1 MNHPFYSKTKKEQNR
16 IQLVI
21 ALCSITIILVSGAI
35 SILIGIYP
43 IGIITFIVVLSI
55 IAPFFDV
62 PSLVKSGKMM
72 YFSPLFLTEKPK
84 NGVINIHGGTL
95 FDYYF
100 VIDTHMNGAQRTTF
114 IIQQYLQGL
123 LSLIEKHQDDK
134 QMKIRGTSYIIN
146 ERTAKKIGL
155 TITKT
160 DFLQKVVLTYNYA
173 NILISNSIAKNKLS
187 FPQVS
192 NTKTFE
198 ATISDL
204 LEHKDYIE
212 KLNTSLKST
221 LANKA

>member
-35 SILIGIYP
+35 SILTGIYP
-43 IGIITFIVVLSI
+43 IGIIAFIVVLSI

-84 NGVINIHGGTL
+84 NGVIHIHGGTL

-100 VIDTHMNGAQRTTF
+100 VIDTRMNGAQRTTF

-173 NILISNSIAKNKLS
+173 NILLSNSIAKKKLS

-221 LANKA
+221 LTSKA